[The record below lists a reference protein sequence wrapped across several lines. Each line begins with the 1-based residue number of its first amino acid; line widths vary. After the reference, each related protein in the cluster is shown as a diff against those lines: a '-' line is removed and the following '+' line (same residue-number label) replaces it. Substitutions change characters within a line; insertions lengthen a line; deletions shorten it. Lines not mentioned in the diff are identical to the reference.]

1 MRYLN
6 QPLPKISVI
15 TPSFNQ
21 GAYLERTILSVLNQ
35 NYPNL
40 EYIIIDGGS
49 TDNSVE
55 IIKKYESRLTYWV
68 SEKDSGQSNAINKGL
83 SMATGDWVAWQN
95 SDDTYQPDIF
105 FEFAVAAQQNPNV
118 SLIIGNMNLINID
131 DAVLNN
137 LIYVKPTYQS
147 VLAEGMVLANQA
159 SFWRR
164 SLHAKIG
171 FLNEDLHFGF
181 DYEWFLRILHS
192 TKALH
197 VNKVWGNL
205 RAHEETKTAK
215 FQSSFDE
222 EFLSIRKGCESTI
235 ITRRYYQF
243 RRFFLLLLQGDWPYA
258 LRGIYRRMSGK

>member
-55 IIKKYESRLTYWV
+55 IIKKYESQLTYWV

-83 SMATGDWVAWQN
+83 SMATGDWAAWQN
-95 SDDTYQPDIF
+95 SDDIYQPDTF
-105 FEFAVAAQQNPNV
+105 FELAVAAQQNPNV

-131 DAVLNN
+131 DEVLNN

-147 VLAEGMVLANQA
+147 VLAEGMVLTNQA
-159 SFWRR
+159 AFWRR
-164 SLHAKIG
+164 SLHSKIG

-181 DYEWFLRILHS
+181 DYEWFLRILNVS
-192 TKALH
+192 SAAH
-197 VNKVWGNL
+197 VNNVWGNL
-205 RAHEETKTAK
+205 RLHNETKTAN
-215 FQSSFDE
+215 FQTGFDKE
-222 EFLSIRKGCESTI
+222 YALILSGRKPNVFMK
-235 ITRRYYQF
+235 RFYQL
-243 RRFFLLLLQGDWPYA
+243 RRFFLLLLQGDLTYV
-258 LRGIYRRMSGK
+258 LRGIARKMTN